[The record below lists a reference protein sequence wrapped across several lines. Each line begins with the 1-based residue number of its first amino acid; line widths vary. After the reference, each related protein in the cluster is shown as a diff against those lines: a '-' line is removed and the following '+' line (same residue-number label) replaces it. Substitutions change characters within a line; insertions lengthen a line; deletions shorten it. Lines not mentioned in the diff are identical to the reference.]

1 MSVTIYHNP
10 RCSKSREALKI
21 IRDKGIEPEVIEY
34 LEDPPHAARL
44 ARLVKE
50 MGKEPEDIVR
60 RKEANDLG
68 IDIQG
73 MDNMALLK
81 TMSANPKLI
90 ERPIVWTDKGV
101 RVCRPPEI
109 VEEIL

>member
-1 MSVTIYHNP
+1 MSVKIYHNP
-10 RCSKSREALKI
+10 RCSKSREALQI
-21 IRDKGIEPEVIEY
+21 IRDKGIEPEVVEY
-34 LEDPPHAARL
+34 LQDPPDAALL
-44 ARLVKE
+44 ARIVKE
-50 MGKEPEDIVR
+50 LGKEPEDILR

-90 ERPIVWTDKGV
+90 ERPIVQTDKGA
-101 RVCRPPEI
+101 RVCRPPEL